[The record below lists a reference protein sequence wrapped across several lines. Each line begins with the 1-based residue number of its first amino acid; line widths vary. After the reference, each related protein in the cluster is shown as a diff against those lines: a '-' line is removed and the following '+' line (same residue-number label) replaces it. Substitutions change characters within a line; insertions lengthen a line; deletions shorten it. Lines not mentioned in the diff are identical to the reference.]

1 MSYPAPQQPQ
11 PQPKKSRG
19 CLWAVLIALGLFV
32 LFGFVGC
39 AALVASVGS
48 DSSGSGHSASSSGG
62 DGESADESAEEEE
75 AAEAAEEEAAAGIG
89 DTVEDGAF
97 AFTVTDVETGV
108 SSIGGEYLNQ
118 QAQGQYV
125 IVHVTVENVGDRAE
139 LFSGANQKLFDAD
152 GREYSNDSGA
162 EIYLENSESF
172 LNEINP
178 GNTVEAQVVFD
189 IPEDVEPVSIE
200 LHESV
205 FSGGVTVS
213 LS

>member
-48 DSSGSGHSASSSGG
+48 DSSGSGQSASSSDGGKGG
-62 DGESADESAEEEE
+62 DEDGSGDEPT
-75 AAEAAEEEAAAGIG
+75 AGIG

>member
-48 DSSGSGHSASSSGG
+48 DSSGSGQSASSSDGGKGG
-62 DGESADESAEEEE
+62 DEDGSGDEPT
-75 AAEAAEEEAAAGIG
+75 AGIG

-108 SSIGGEYLNQ
+108 SSVGGDFLREE
-118 QAQGQYV
+118 AQGQYV
-125 IVHVTVENVGDRAE
+125 IVHVTVENIGDRAE
-139 LFSGANQKLFDAD
+139 MFDGSNQKLFDAE
-152 GREYSNDSGA
+152 GREYSNDSAA
-162 EIYLENSESF
+162 EISLDNSDAF
-172 LNEINP
+172 LTDINP
-178 GNTVEAQVVFD
+178 GNTIKAQVVFD